1 MQGNLSCEHTLTQKA
16 LTVNMPCMRI
26 VSFLPA
32 ATEMIYLLGLG
43 DDLVGRSHECDFPE
57 EAKLKPVIVN
67 CALDLSS
74 MTMAQ
79 IDLAVSAQLAG
90 GKSLYTVDEAKL
102 RAAAPDLL
110 VTQNLCQ
117 VCGPAGNEVSQVIK
131 AMSDAPKIVWQTPRN
146 FEEMLDALRALGRET
161 GTEDKAVEWSAA
173 TTARIK
179 RISTATQA
187 LRKVRVSFLEW
198 VDPVYCGGHWIPQM
212 LDWAGAED
220 SNSKAGAD
228 SVRIGWKQV
237 LDHAPE
243 VIVVSPCG
251 FKTHNALA
259 QAALLRARAGWND
272 LPAVKNR
279 RVYAV
284 DANAYFARPGPR
296 LVDGVEL
303 LAHLAHPEHF
313 SWTGPSDAYCRATA

>member
-1 MQGNLSCEHTLTQKA
+1 
-16 LTVNMPCMRI
+16 MPPIMRI
-26 VSFLPA
+26 VSLLPA

-43 DDLVGRSHECDFPE
+43 DELVGRSHECDFPE
-57 EAKLKPVIVN
+57 EAKLKPVIVD
-67 CALDLSS
+67 CALDLSG
-74 MTMAQ
+74 MTMGQ
-79 IDLAVSAQLAG
+79 IDVAVSTQLAA

-102 RAAAPDLL
+102 RAAAPSLL

-117 VCGPAGNEVSQVIK
+117 VCGPAGNEVSRVIN

-146 FEEMLDALRALGRET
+146 FEEMLEALRTLGWET

-173 TTARIK
+173 ATARIS

-187 LRKVRVSFLEW
+187 LRKIRVSFLEW
-198 VDPVYCGGHWIPQM
+198 VDPIYCGGHWIPQM
-212 LDWAGAED
+212 LGWAGAQD
-220 SNSKAGAD
+220 CNSRAGAD
-228 SVRIGWKQV
+228 SVRIAWKQV
-237 LDHAPE
+237 LDYAPE

-251 FKTHNALA
+251 FKTRDALV
-259 QAALLRARAGWND
+259 QAALLKARAGWND
-272 LPAVKNR
+272 MPAVKNR

-313 SWTGPSDAYCRATA
+313 PWTGPSDAYCALTA